1 MALAFAIEYYVMLNE
16 PAETALLKSHVEFLS
31 AGTDGQD
38 GPTDATGA
46 VVNRDTVSLAMAAKL
61 VRKEYLDNNDYNTFF
76 KLLNDTDNPVSP
88 GLTCTNV
95 MDIQLMLIKLK

>member
-1 MALAFAIEYYVMLNE
+1 MALAFAIEYYDMLNE
-16 PAETALLKSHVEFLS
+16 SAEIALVKRHVEFLS

-46 VVNRDTVSLAMAAKL
+46 VVNRDTVPLAMAARL
-61 VRKEYLDNNDYNTFF
+61 LRKKYLYNNDSNPFF
-76 KLLNDTDNPVSP
+76 KLLNDTDYPISP